1 MSVEDA
7 DEAIRES
14 LAALDRLGREYGI
27 AMTASRVRAS
37 FDERGLIVAL
47 DVVDVVDGE
56 KMEHEFLRAEIERA
70 TAGRIPPALAASPA
84 LIDVWLSGLDA
95 RPPVEV
101 TNDLHSVTVSAD
113 LGIITAVTI
122 SRRILGGGRPQTICD
137 EVLPVIRRA
146 QLESDRLG
154 VFGGIG

>member
-1 MSVEDA
+1 MSGEDA
-7 DEAIRES
+7 DRAIRES

-27 AMTASRVRAS
+27 ATGASRVSVS
-37 FDERGLIVAL
+37 FDERGLIAAL
-47 DVVDVVDGE
+47 NVVDGE
-56 KMEHEFLRAEIERA
+56 PMEHEFLRAEVERA
-70 TAGRIPPALAASPA
+70 VVGRIPPGLAASPPS
-84 LIDVWLSGLDA
+84 IDSWLQGLDA
-95 RPPVEV
+95 RPPIEV
-101 TNDLHSVTVSAD
+101 TNDLASVTVSAD
-113 LGIITAVTI
+113 LGVITGVTI

>member
-1 MSVEDA
+1 MSGEDA
-7 DEAIRES
+7 DRAIRES

-27 AMTASRVRAS
+27 APGASRASAS

-47 DVVDVVDGE
+47 DVVDGVP
-56 KMEHEFLRAEIERA
+56 MEHEVLRAEVERA
-70 TAGRIPPALAASPA
+70 VVGRIPLGLAASPPF
-84 LIDVWLSGLDA
+84 IDSWLDGLDT

-101 TNDLHSVTVSAD
+101 TNDLESVTVSAD
-113 LGIITAVTI
+113 LGVITGVAI
-122 SRRILGGGRPQTICD
+122 SRRILGGGRPQMICD

-154 VFGGIG
+154 VFGGAR